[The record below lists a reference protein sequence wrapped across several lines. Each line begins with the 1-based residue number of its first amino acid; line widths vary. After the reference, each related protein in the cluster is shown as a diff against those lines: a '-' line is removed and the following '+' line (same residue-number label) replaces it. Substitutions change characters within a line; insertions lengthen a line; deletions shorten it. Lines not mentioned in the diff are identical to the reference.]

1 MLRYAARV
9 MAVAVLAGA
18 LVLALGAAAGGPRL
32 DVRPQKLEF
41 GTMKRGE
48 KLRKVLTVRNA
59 GDSQLTIEQ
68 IRPSCT
74 ECIVDQVALK
84 PLAPGQEM
92 ELPVTFLATDVPG
105 DHTAYVT
112 FHSNDPAEPLKRVY
126 LTVTIEATKLPRLTV
141 TPAAID
147 LGVVLAGQPAACTVA
162 LANIGEAPLH
172 VTGFTA
178 APGVE
183 RDGELPNEIAPGAR
197 HELKLKLSPD
207 AAGALKAHVILTTD
221 DLETPVLTVPI
232 GGYAATREQIEG
244 LVHGVLVAAEA
255 PQSARVTNR
264 ADGPVQVSVVGAAG
278 GTALAPGQ
286 SVLVRAPGPGPL
298 AVQLELPASPAGQ
311 TPSERSR

>member
-1 MLRYAARV
+1 MS
-9 MAVAVLAGA
+9 
-18 LVLALGAAAGGPRL
+18 
-32 DVRPQKLEF
+32 
-41 GTMKRGE
+41 
-48 KLRKVLTVRNA
+48 TVY
-59 GDSQLTIEQ
+59 S
-68 IRPSCT
+68 
-74 ECIVDQVALK
+74 
-84 PLAPGQEM
+84 
-92 ELPVTFLATDVPG
+92 
-105 DHTAYVT
+105 
-112 FHSNDPAEPLKRVY
+112 
-126 LTVTIEATKLPRLTV
+126 
-141 TPAAID
+141 AAID

-311 TPSERSR
+311 VPSERSR